1 MSLISRVASAPLLG
15 AIALYR
21 LTVSPLLGVNCRHLP
36 SCSDYA
42 REAIDRNGAWRG
54 CWRALARLCRGHPW
68 GRRGVDPVPDL
79 SAEHHP
85 LAPWRY
91 GRWTGPRDSE
101 IKSG

>member
-21 LTVSPLLGVNCRHLP
+21 LTVSPSLGVNCRHLP

-54 CWRALARLCRGHPW
+54 CWLALARLDTVWAGSRLRPPRPW
-68 GRRGVDPVPDL
+68 DAVLVTSSPQAAL
-79 SAEHHP
+79 P
-85 LAPWRY
+85 LA
-91 GRWTGPRDSE
+91 TTTCAA
-101 IKSG
+101 